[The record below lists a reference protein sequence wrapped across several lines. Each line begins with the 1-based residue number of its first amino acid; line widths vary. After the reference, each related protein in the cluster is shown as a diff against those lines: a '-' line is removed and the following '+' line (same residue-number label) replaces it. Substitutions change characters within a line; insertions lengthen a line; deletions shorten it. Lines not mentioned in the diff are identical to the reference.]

1 MPTSTW
7 SKFYG
12 FLTGRPPEEETTPHA
27 EPDNQYQNDT
37 HVATVDRT
45 VEEDQVM
52 STQDVTLIEQIQAGM
67 DLCTADHTKLGTI
80 NSVQAAA
87 GEGQDAVIAG
97 TREDDGT
104 AVFVPASAVQ
114 EIHGQCVLLKF
125 ARAEIDEQGW
135 DQQPDAAGE

>member
-1 MPTSTW
+1 MPASTW

-12 FLTGRPPEEETTPHA
+12 FLMGRPVEEETAAHA
-27 EPDNQYQNDT
+27 EPDSHPQEGT
-37 HVATVDRT
+37 SVTAVSPRI
-45 VEEDQVM
+45 EEVM
-52 STQDVTLIEQIQAGM
+52 STQDATLIYQVQAGM

-80 NSVQAAA
+80 HSVHPPA
-87 GEGQDAVIAG
+87 GQGQDAVIAG
-97 TREDDGT
+97 TREDNGA

-135 DQQPDAAGE
+135 NQPHPAAGE